1 MTFTAVFL
9 TTLTWCNLEI
19 WQHAVY
25 SIEIYYM
32 KKIEEYKYIVKK
44 SNIHVLIINM
54 NRYLSYTVTNMTL
67 KSLKL
72 DELARDTCI

>member
-1 MTFTAVFL
+1 MTFSAVFL

-32 KKIEEYKYIVKK
+32 KKIEEYKYIVKNLIY
-44 SNIHVLIINM
+44 SHVHVLIINM

-67 KSLKL
+67 KTLKL
-72 DELARDTCI
+72 DELA